1 MLWNKEIR
9 HCAILFL
16 FIAAVSAVAG
26 FALGKTSGFVVIC
39 SSVALGTVFFAYTKK
54 RYQNIALIS
63 EQIDLVLHNASR
75 IYISELEEGELS
87 VLQSEITKM
96 TLRIK
101 QQNEALKKEKEH
113 LANSL
118 ADIAHQLRTPLTSAN
133 LVLSFL
139 ENNPDEMERKT
150 LLREAE
156 ELFAQMEWLIN
167 SLLKLSRLDAGIVV
181 FKSLPVNM
189 VQLIHSAVRPLL
201 ISMEIHDI
209 ALQKN
214 VPEGMVVQGDLSWL
228 SEAIQ
233 NILKNCIQSIGDNGK
248 IEIVCEDTLLFTEI
262 VICDNGPGFA
272 KEDLPH
278 LFERFY
284 RGKEED
290 ATGYGI
296 GLALCKTIII
306 RHGGTITAKNHPQG
320 GAVFCIRFPKEVTNL
335 SF

>member
-9 HCAILFL
+9 YCVIFFF
-16 FIAAVSAVAG
+16 FIAAVSAAAG
-26 FALGKTSGFVVIC
+26 FALGTASGILVIF
-39 SSVALGTVFFAYTKK
+39 SSVALGTVFFAFTKK
-54 RYQNIALIS
+54 RYQKIALIS

-75 IYISELEEGELS
+75 IYISESEEGELS
-87 VLQSEITKM
+87 VLQSEIMKM
-96 TLRIK
+96 TLRIVE
-101 QQNEALKKEKEH
+101 QNEALKREKEH
-113 LANSL
+113 LADSL

-139 ENNPDEMERKT
+139 ENSPNETEQKT

-156 ELFAQMEWLIN
+156 ELFVQMEWLIN
-167 SLLKLSRLDAGIVV
+167 SLLKLSRLDAGIVA
-181 FKSLPVNM
+181 FQSLPVD
-189 VQLIHSAVRPLL
+189 VIQLIHAAVRPLL

-209 ALQKN
+209 VLQKN

-233 NILKNCIQSIGDNGK
+233 NILKNCIQSVGDNGR
-248 IEIVCEDTLLFTEI
+248 IEIICEDTLLFTEI
-262 VICDNGPGFA
+262 MIHDNGPGFA

-296 GLALCKTIII
+296 GLALCKMIII
-306 RHGGTITAKNHPQG
+306 RHNGTITAKNHPQG
-320 GAVFCIRFPKEVTNL
+320 GAVFCIRFPKKL
-335 SF
+335 